1 MRGFGPSN
9 TSQTSNP
16 MEIYMTTQVQYIH
29 AQSALNDAANSA
41 HLCYWLPKQ
50 EVAFHDASM
59 RDALARAAKHLGY
72 VLTPITQEDGKNILP
87 ADEING

>member
-1 MRGFGPSN
+1 MRGSGPSN

-72 VLTPITQEDGKNILP
+72 TLVPVVQEDAKNILP
-87 ADEING
+87 TNEING

>member
-1 MRGFGPSN
+1 
-9 TSQTSNP
+9 

-72 VLTPITQEDGKNILP
+72 TLSPIPAENVAPLANLEQVLTGE
-87 ADEING
+87 